1 MKNLLITGALVL
13 AAMTA
18 MAEAKIGFV
27 DMQKAI
33 KATSAGKKA
42 TAELDAQFESEK
54 KNFEKK
60 EAELKQMAQDLEKK
74 KAVLSEEA
82 FKAKQ
87 IEYQKAVMAFRDS
100 MSKSQSEIQ
109 KKQEQLTAPIL
120 EKMEKVIAQVSKE
133 KGFTMVLQD
142 TRMIVY
148 SVAEVDLTEDVVKAY
163 EKEK

>member
-60 EAELKQMAQDLEKK
+60 EAELKTMAQDLEKK
-74 KAVLSEEA
+74 KAVMSEEA

-100 MSKSQSEIQ
+100 MAKSQNEIQ

>member
-1 MKNLLITGALVL
+1 
-13 AAMTA
+13 
-18 MAEAKIGFV
+18 MADAKVGFI

-33 KATSAGKKA
+33 KGTAAGKKA
-42 TAELDAQFESEK
+42 TAELDAQYSEEK
-54 KNFEKK
+54 KNFEKR
-60 EAELKQMAQDLEKK
+60 EVELKNMAQELEKK

-87 IEYQKAVMAFRDS
+87 IEYQKAVIAFRENVT
-100 MSKSQSEIQ
+100 KSQNDIQ

-120 EKMEKVIAQVSKE
+120 EKMEKVIAKVSKE

-148 SVAEVDLTEDVVKAY
+148 SSTDADLTEDVIKAY
-163 EKEK
+163 ESEK